1 MFTLDVLANISGI
14 LGIVAAILAFQC
26 KQHSKLMLFRTA
38 NELLF
43 ALQYCIMGAY
53 TGMAMNLIGCVR
65 NLVFAGMVE
74 RKKDTMAAR
83 FFFSG
88 IALVFIL
95 FTWEG
100 PKSLL
105 SGVAKTIS
113 TFAYGSKHT
122 SVVRIL
128 TLFTCT
134 AWLFYNV
141 LVGSRAGILCEL
153 LTIGSIMIGIL
164 RMDLRK
170 KDKA

>member
-1 MFTLDVLANISGI
+1 MNRLVELFGAFGI
-14 LGIVAAILAFQC
+14 LSAIAAFQC
-26 KQHSKLMLFRTA
+26 KRHRNLMLFRTA

-74 RKKDTMAAR
+74 RKKNTMTAR

-105 SGVAKTIS
+105 SGIAKTVS

-128 TLFTCT
+128 TLCTCT